1 MKVSQGSDLTVAGK
15 GFDSLYQKHYQRL
28 VRLAMAVLAED
39 TATAEDL
46 AQEAFARLLTARSVS
61 DPGAYLS
68 ATVVNLARSKIRR
81 AAIGRRKR
89 RAGAEHAPPADS
101 GAERIGLRSQ
111 VLAALAQLPARQREA
126 VALRYYQGLTDQ
138 QVAEAMGISPGSVK
152 THLHRAVSA
161 LAHDL
166 EAFR

>member
-1 MKVSQGSDLTVAGK
+1 MKVSQGKDLTVAGT
-15 GFDSLYQKHYQRL
+15 GLEPLYQEHYQRL

-61 DPGAYLS
+61 DPSAYLS

-81 AAIGRRKR
+81 AAIARRKR
-89 RAGAEHAPPADS
+89 RADRDHASPADS

-126 VALRYYQGLTDQ
+126 VALRYYHGLTDQ
-138 QVAEAMGISPGSVK
+138 QVAEAMGISAGSVK
-152 THLHRAVSA
+152 THLHRAVTS

>member
-1 MKVSQGSDLTVAGK
+1 MDLLPQPEKTYVSPNSGGGPPYTDLFTG
-15 GFDSLYQKHYQRL
+15 
-28 VRLAMAVLAED
+28 
-39 TATAEDL
+39 
-46 AQEAFARLLTARSVS
+46 
-61 DPGAYLS
+61 P
-68 ATVVNLARSKIRR
+68 
-81 AAIGRRKR
+81 
-89 RAGAEHAPPADS
+89 
-101 GAERIGLRSQ
+101 
-111 VLAALAQLPARQREA
+111 RQREA